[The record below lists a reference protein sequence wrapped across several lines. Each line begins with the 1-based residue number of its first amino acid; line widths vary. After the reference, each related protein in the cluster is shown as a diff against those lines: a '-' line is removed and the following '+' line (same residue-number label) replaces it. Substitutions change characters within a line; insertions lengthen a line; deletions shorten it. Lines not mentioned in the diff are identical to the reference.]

1 MLPHTGRAIGL
12 TWRMRKSASTK
23 WILESARGLRGAI
36 ACAFCGVDSQP
47 GHFEVSLDASDQ
59 LARTERFD
67 QIVNGPG
74 VHPSTRLSSPAR
86 ADSIIR
92 GVSRISFVG
101 PYLAQRTEPV
111 QRGIITSVRGR
122 FKDRQSNAQSRLFGT
137 SNHCRFGRFES
148 TESCP
153 A

>member
-1 MLPHTGRAIGL
+1 
-12 TWRMRKSASTK
+12 MRRCSYRLVEGFGSGNAN
-23 WILESARGLRGAI
+23 
-36 ACAFCGVDSQP
+36 
-47 GHFEVSLDASDQ
+47 
-59 LARTERFD
+59 ERFD
-67 QIVNGPG
+67 KIVNGPG
-74 VHPSTRLSSPAR
+74 VHPFNAALFAR
-86 ADSIIR
+86 PRRSIIR

-101 PYLAQRTEPV
+101 PYLAQQTEPV
-111 QRGIITSVRGR
+111 QRGIITSVRG